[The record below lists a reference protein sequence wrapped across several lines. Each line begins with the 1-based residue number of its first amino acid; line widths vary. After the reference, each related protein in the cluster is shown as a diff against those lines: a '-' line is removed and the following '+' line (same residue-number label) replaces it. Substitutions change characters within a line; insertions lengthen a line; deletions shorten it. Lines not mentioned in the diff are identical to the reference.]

1 MAFSYFPH
9 TEDDIRT
16 MLERIGVGSLEEL
29 YSDVPQD
36 VIYRKE
42 YELPDAMSEHE
53 VRQYFDGLASQNR
66 RMTCLCGLGAY
77 DHYCPAVIPYIISRA
92 EFLTAYTP
100 YQPEVSQGT
109 LRYIFEY
116 QSMITELTG
125 MDCANASM
133 YDGATAAA
141 EAVMMAMA
149 STKKKTRVLLSE
161 GLLPQVTSVVETYA
175 KFNGISL
182 SYVPCLDGSTSYGA
196 LLAEL
201 AVGDVAGVLVPGIN
215 KYGII
220 EDLTGFA
227 DAVHA
232 QKGLLIMYSDPSS
245 LAVIKTPGEWGADIV
260 CGDGQSLGVP
270 LCFGGP
276 YVGFLACRKD
286 YLRKLP
292 GRIVGATRDVDGK
305 RAYVLTL
312 QAREQHIRR
321 EKATSNICSN
331 QSLMALYV
339 TVYLS
344 LMGPEG
350 LKRVND
356 LSYGGAHYL
365 HDRLLETGLF
375 EEAFDKPFLK
385 EFTLK
390 SVVPAPILQEVLC
403 NEGIFACVEVEDSL
417 VNFCVTEKHSKEDLD
432 RVIDILGE
440 FVISNIV
447 SDISSASS
455 DIPSASSDLPSAS
468 SDITSASSVISSER
482 SESRNLLPKEDQ
494 Q

>member
-1 MAFSYFPH
+1 MAFAYFPH
-9 TEDDIRT
+9 TEDDIRR
-16 MLERIGVGSLEEL
+16 MLDRIGVGSLEDL

-36 VIYRKE
+36 VIYREE
-42 YELPDAMSEHE
+42 YDLPDAMSELE
-53 VRQYFDGLASQNR
+53 VRQYFEGLADQNLGLF
-66 RMTCLCGLGAY
+66 CLCGLGAY
-77 DHYCPAVIPYIISRA
+77 DHYSPAVIPQIISRS

-125 MDCANASM
+125 MDCTNASM

-141 EAVMMAMA
+141 EAMMMAMA
-149 STKKKTRVLLSE
+149 ATKKKTRVLLSE
-161 GLLPQVTSVVETYA
+161 GLLPQVIKVVRTYA
-175 KFNGISL
+175 KFNGVELGFI
-182 SYVPCLDGSTSYGA
+182 PCHEGATSYGA
-196 LLAEL
+196 LVAEL
-201 AVGDVAGVLVPGIN
+201 AAGDVAGVLVPGIN

-220 EDLTGFA
+220 EDMTGFA

-232 QKGLLIMYSDPSS
+232 QKGLLMVYSDPSS

-260 CGDGQSLGVP
+260 CGDSQSLGVP

-276 YVGFLACRKD
+276 YVGFLACTKD
-286 YLRKLP
+286 HVRKLP
-292 GRIVGATRDVDGK
+292 GRIVGATKDVDGK

-339 TVYLS
+339 TVYMS
-344 LMGPEG
+344 IMGPRG
-350 LKRVND
+350 LREVNE

-375 EEAFDKPFLK
+375 EKAFDKPFLK
-385 EFTLK
+385 EFTLR
-390 SVVPAPILQEVLC
+390 SLVPVDKLQDALMLIGVF
-403 NEGIFACVEVEDSL
+403 GAVEVEKGF
-417 VNFCVTEKHSKEDLD
+417 VNFCVTEKVSKEN
-432 RVIDILGE
+432 ID
-440 FVISNIV
+440 
-447 SDISSASS
+447 DI
-455 DIPSASSDLPSAS
+455 IGYL
-468 SDITSASSVISSER
+468 SSVVLSETKDL
-482 SESRNLLPKEDQ
+482 SNTEE
-494 Q
+494 

>member
-9 TEDDIRT
+9 TEDDIKS
-16 MLERIGVGSLEEL
+16 MLERIGVESLEDL

-42 YELPDAMSEHE
+42 YDLPDAMSEHQ
-53 VRQYFDGLASQNR
+53 VRQYFDFLASQNQK
-66 RMTCLCGLGAY
+66 MTCLCGLGAY
-77 DHYCPAVIPYIISRA
+77 DHYSPSVIPYITSRA

-116 QSMITELTG
+116 QSMIAELTG
-125 MDCANASM
+125 MDCVNASM

-141 EAVMMAMA
+141 EAVMMSVAC
-149 STKKKTRVLLSE
+149 TKKKTRVLLSE
-161 GLLPQVTSVVETYA
+161 GLLPQVMMVVETYA
-175 KFNGISL
+175 RFNGIEL
-182 SYVPCLDGSTSYGA
+182 GYIPCADGATSYGA

-215 KYGII
+215 KFGVI

-227 DAVHA
+227 DAAHA
-232 QKGLLIMYSDPSS
+232 QKGLLMVYSDPSS

-276 YVGFLACRKD
+276 YVGFLACLKD
-286 YLRKLP
+286 HVRKLP

-339 TVYLS
+339 TVYMS

-350 LKRVND
+350 LRRVNE

-365 HDRLLETGLF
+365 HDRLVATGLF
-375 EEAFDKPFLK
+375 EKAFDKPFLK

-390 SVVPAPILQEVLC
+390 SVLPAAILQEILC
-403 NEGIFACVEVEDSL
+403 SEGIFAGVEVEEGL
-417 VNFCVTEKHSKEDLD
+417 VNFCVTEKHSKEELD
-432 RVIDILGE
+432 RVVDIILS
-440 FVISNIV
+440 FVASN
-447 SDISSASS
+447 
-455 DIPSASSDLPSAS
+455 
-468 SDITSASSVISSER
+468 ASSVISSEH
-482 SESRNLLPKEDQ
+482 SESGNPSTKED
-494 Q
+494 